1 MRNRDR
7 KGAVPMTFDLSV
19 ITQRPET
26 NRVVEKY
33 FRLFPVYLRKES
45 IRHHRYMLHVQPG
58 IEFNLSLA
66 GTASFVVGESVYKTT
81 PGQLLVFP
89 GDVPHQVF
97 VEPTDHYRRAVICVN
112 DVMLKQATAQ
122 FPDTLSPLHWFD
134 SIPCHQFQ
142 LQMKTFAALRQTAML
157 MYQEQQEQKPGW
169 QQMLVAQLMATIVTV
184 GRLVDEQASP
194 DIGRLPPRHVARE
207 LTDRCSAYIESHLY
221 EDLSLTN
228 VAHQFHVSPEHL
240 TRTFK
245 RETGVAFYQY
255 VLLQRIEESKR
266 LLLESADLSLTEIA
280 YTLGFASSSHFTR
293 TFRSVTNL
301 TPREFRLQANS

>member
-1 MRNRDR
+1 
-7 KGAVPMTFDLSV
+7 MTFELNMK
-19 ITQRPET
+19 THRPET

-45 IRHHRYMLHVQPG
+45 IKYHRYMLHVQPG

-66 GTASFVVGESVYKTT
+66 GTAYFVVGERIYKTS

-97 VEPTDHYRRAVICVN
+97 VEPSDHYRRAVICVN

-122 FPDTLSPLHWFD
+122 FPDTHSPLRWFD
-134 SIPCHQFQ
+134 NVSCHQFQ
-142 LQMKTFAALRQTAML
+142 LQMKTFAALRQIAVA

-169 QQMLVAQLMATIVTV
+169 QQMLMAQLLSMIVSV

-194 DIGRLPPRHVARE
+194 DIGRLPQRHVARE
-207 LTDRCSAYIESHLY
+207 LAESCCTFIESHLY
-221 EDLSLTN
+221 EDLSLQT
-228 VAHQFHVSPEHL
+228 AARRFHVSPEHL

-245 RETGVAFYQY
+245 RETGIAFYQY
-255 VLLQRIEESKR
+255 VLLQRIRESKR
-266 LLLESADLSLTEIA
+266 LLLSDTGLSLTEIA
-280 YTLGFASSSHFTR
+280 YTLGFASSSHFSR
-293 TFRSVTNL
+293 TFRSIVKL
-301 TPREFRLQANS
+301 SPSEYRLQAASTQ